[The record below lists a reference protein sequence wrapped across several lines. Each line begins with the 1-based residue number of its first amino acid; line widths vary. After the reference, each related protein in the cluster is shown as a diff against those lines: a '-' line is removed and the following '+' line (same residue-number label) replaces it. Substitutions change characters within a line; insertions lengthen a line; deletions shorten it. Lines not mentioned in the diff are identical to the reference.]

1 MNMLKMMQKA
11 KEIQTAIQELEQ
23 KISSLEAV
31 GKAGGGLVQITLQGK
46 GVLKEITIDP
56 SLLKPEEGQILE
68 DLILAAHNE
77 AQANLNSKTEEMAK
91 MTQGSLSLPTD
102 LKLPL

>member
-11 KEIQTAIQELEQ
+11 KEIQAAIQELEQ

-91 MTQGSLSLPTD
+91 MTRGSLSLPTD